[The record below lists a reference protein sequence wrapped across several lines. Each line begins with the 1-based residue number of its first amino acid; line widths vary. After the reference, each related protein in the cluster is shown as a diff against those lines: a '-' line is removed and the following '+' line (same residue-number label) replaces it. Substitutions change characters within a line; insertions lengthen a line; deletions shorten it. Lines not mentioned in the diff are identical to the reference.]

1 MKGTSQENSNRA
13 TTLPWSV
20 RMANSVMRRRAPMSA
35 QWHYQNGV
43 ILKAIEQVWLKTG
56 DTKYWVFIK
65 ETLNQF
71 IDPAG
76 NIRTYSLVE
85 YNFDQVNLGK
95 MLFPAYKQTG
105 DARYKHAVALLR
117 EQLRWATPHNRWW
130 ILAQAIYPYQMW
142 LEGIYMA
149 GPFYAEFAGTFNDPT
164 AFDNVAHQQ
173 GRRSFHHG
181 KR

>member
-20 RMANSVMRRRAPMSA
+20 RMANSVMTRRAPMSA

-56 DTKYWVFIK
+56 DPKYWAFIK

-105 DARYKHAVALLR
+105 GARYKHADALLR
-117 EQLRWATPHNRWW
+117 EQLRWQPHTTDGGFWYKESTLTKCGSRTFAWRDLFMPN
-130 ILAQAIYPYQMW
+130 LQAPSTIQLLSTM
-142 LEGIYMA
+142 
-149 GPFYAEFAGTFNDPT
+149 
-164 AFDNVAHQQ
+164 
-173 GRRSFHHG
+173 
-181 KR
+181 